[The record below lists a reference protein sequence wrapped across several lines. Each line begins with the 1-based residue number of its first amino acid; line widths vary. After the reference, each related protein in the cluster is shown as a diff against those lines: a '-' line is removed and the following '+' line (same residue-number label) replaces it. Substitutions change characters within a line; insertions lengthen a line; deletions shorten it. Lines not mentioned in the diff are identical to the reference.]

1 MMSRYTEKDVAAHVG
16 LDTNLGLNQ
25 ACADFYLLE
34 RVYSDHYGMT
44 EDTRNDGVTFS
55 KVFGRGGRTELQAY
69 QAKML
74 MADLETTLAHQFSI
88 YIAMACGGELR
99 YWRETYTPMAEFF
112 CIPDDAELLCVTDK
126 LLIEKHM
133 YSNRL
138 HTVHCLAD
146 KTVARQLTDKDFGY
160 VGTVKKYLSDDQFNE
175 HRGERHSGWDLW
187 MKLLNRKGLDRAKVM
202 RQCATALDAPF
213 WYRAGQGLVRE
224 SDPGLPLQWSKDDPV
239 VPHKGNTSVGGRK
252 WATAASICASY
263 LDGEMTPRTFVD
275 RCWSLQH
282 NGGSLFNKLWDTSY
296 LMATLVK
303 QAEGDYSVL
312 AGHSSAPVRQLWIES
327 IWQPGMPWPVI
338 KLSPLDAAKAQ
349 YPWPDEETG
358 CSYCYE
364 HWLNTGS
371 VDSCGD
377 EDITQPNDS
386 CGYSPDNYSDYDS
399 DIVCNSCGDPASA
412 STDFCEECSLCVGC
426 HG

>member
-1 MMSRYTEKDVAAHVG
+1 MSRYTEIEVAVHVG
-16 LDTNLGLNQ
+16 LDTTLGLTQ

-34 RVYSDHYGMT
+34 RMYSDHYGMT

-69 QAKML
+69 QSKML

-99 YWRETYTPMAEFF
+99 YFRETYSPYNEFY

-126 LLIEKHM
+126 LRIDGHK
-133 YSNRL
+133 YSNRW
-138 HTVHCLAD
+138 HTADCLAD

-160 VGTVKKYLSDDQFNE
+160 VGTVKKYLSDEQFRE
-175 HRGERHSGWDLW
+175 GHRGERHAGWDLW
-187 MKLLNRKGLDRAKVM
+187 MTVLGKTKDRAKAM
-202 RQCATALDAPF
+202 RQCAAALDAPI
-213 WYRAGQGLVRE
+213 WYRTGKGLVRE

-239 VPHKGNTSVGGRK
+239 VPHKGSTSIGGRK

-263 LDGEMTPRTFVD
+263 LEGEMTPRTFVD

-282 NGGSLFNKLWDTSY
+282 NGGSLFNKLWDTNH

-312 AGHSSAPVRQLWIES
+312 AGYSSTPVRQLWIES
-327 IWQPGMPWPVI
+327 TWQPGMPWPVT
-338 KLSPLDAAKAQ
+338 KLSPLDAAKSSN
-349 YPWPDEETG
+349 PWPGEDTG
-358 CSYCYE
+358 CLYCYE
-364 HWLNTGS
+364 HWLTTGS
-371 VDSCGD
+371 IDQCGNEDSG
-377 EDITQPNDS
+377 IPNES
-386 CGYSPDNYSDYDS
+386 CGYSPDNYDGDGGT
-399 DIVCNSCGDPASA
+399 VCNSCGDPASG
-412 STDFCEECSLCVGC
+412 STDFCEECSLCAGC
-426 HG
+426 HE